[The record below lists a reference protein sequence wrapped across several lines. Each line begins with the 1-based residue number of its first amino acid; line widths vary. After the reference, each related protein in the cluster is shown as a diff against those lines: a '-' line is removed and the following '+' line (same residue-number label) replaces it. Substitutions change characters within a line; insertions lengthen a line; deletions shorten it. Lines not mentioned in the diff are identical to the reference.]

1 MKWNQRILIKDL
13 PLRVEQEVE
22 LQGWVQFTRKS
33 GKVRF
38 IGFRDGS
45 GTIQLVMEKGLT
57 PAPLF
62 ELWPN
67 LTQEAAIWVKGTV
80 KASAQG
86 QFEVEL
92 WVQDLKVLGSSVN
105 FPITPKE
112 HGADFLLGLRHL
124 WLRSKRQVA
133 IFKVR
138 DQVISAI
145 NDFFAQSGFVKMDSP
160 ILSTAAGEDPK
171 GLFRVP
177 YFDLGDAFLAQ
188 TGQLY
193 LEASIFAHGRV
204 YCFGPTFRAE
214 KSKTR
219 RHLNEFWMLEA
230 EAAFFTHEDNLDL
243 QEDLIHFV
251 LGRVLER
258 CGYHLLTLEREVE
271 SLERAMRP
279 FVRLDYDDASKLLGE
294 LGEPLAP
301 GDDLGAPHETA
312 LGNHFQVPV
321 FVTHYPKAVKA
332 FYMKQDPARPDRVR
346 CADLLAPEG
355 FGEIIGGSEREEN
368 LDKLVQAMLDKGLKP
383 EHYDWYLDLRKYGSV
398 VHSGFGIGLERLV
411 AWITGTHHIREAIP
425 FPRMME
431 RITP

>member
-1 MKWNQRILIKDL
+1 MKHQVIDIKNAKNFVGEGVTV
-13 PLRVEQEVE
+13 R
-22 LQGWVQFTRKS
+22 GWLYNKRES
-33 GKVRF
+33 GKIIF
-38 IGFRDGS
+38 LEIRDGS
-45 GTIQLVMEKGLT
+45 GTIQGIVHQPSVGDE
-57 PAPLF
+57 LF
-62 ELWPN
+62 EKAKI
-67 LTQEAAIWVKGTV
+67 LTME
-80 KASAQG
+80 
-86 QFEVEL
+86 
-92 WVQDLKVLGSSVN
+92 SSVIVSGTIN
-105 FPITPKE
+105 KHPKLDDVYELAVSDIEIIQLVTDEYPISKKE
-112 HGADFLLGLRHL
+112 HGPEFLLDNRHL
-124 WLRSKRQVA
+124 WLRSSKQRAIQV
-133 IFKVR
+133 VR
-138 DQVISAI
+138 DSIIHAI
-145 NDFFAQSGFVKMDSP
+145 YDFFRAEGFTKIDAP
-160 ILSTAAGEDPK
+160 ILTPNACEGTTD
-171 GLFRVP
+171 LFEID
-177 YFDLGDAFLAQ
+177 YFGKPAYLTQ
-188 TGQLY
+188 SGQLY
-193 LEASIFAHGRV
+193 LEAAIFSVGKC

-398 VHSGFGIGLERLV
+398 VHS
-411 AWITGTHHIREAIP
+411 
-425 FPRMME
+425 
-431 RITP
+431 